1 MTNSLSTLLQN
12 LSGNGKLPIG
22 YTVSEYKGV
31 LDSLEK
37 SKEQVSEIKRVMGI
51 ERSDFT
57 GVDTYTYNNKGM
69 STNLDQPI
77 WKMNL
82 DVTGSCVVQRGNSF
96 DIVKFPNENEEYA
109 TRLGNTNL
117 LPMKLDKNISNNL
130 SNDLKFAVGAFVDL
144 GNIALEYFNTYYV
157 S

>member
-1 MTNSLSTLLQN
+1 MKSSLSALVQN
-12 LSGNGKLPIG
+12 ISGNGKLPIG
-22 YTVSEYKGV
+22 YTVSKYKDV

-37 SKEQVSEIKRVMGI
+37 SKEYTSENRRVMNV

-57 GVDTYTYNNKGM
+57 DVSTSSYDKNGM
-69 STNLDQPI
+69 SNNLDQPV

-82 DVTGSCVVQRGNSF
+82 DVTGSCVVQRGTSY

-109 TRLGNTNL
+109 TRLGNNKL
-117 LPMKLDKNISNNL
+117 LPMKLDRNISNNL
-130 SNDLKFAVGAFVDL
+130 PNDLKFAVGAFVDL
-144 GNIALEYFNTYYV
+144 GNMALEYFNKYYV